1 MLYRMTQCSVTS
13 GPKLGVKVIFLIKT
27 WKKKKK
33 KQSCGR
39 CSSSTTA
46 AEQLHQ
52 FSRKDT
58 PSAEGADVCLSSL
71 SRHAENTL
79 CLLPVCVDELSGS
92 FSEIA
97 AVTFGLLD
105 LSPICTEDL
114 RSSSLM
120 EATELWRTFSN
131 RSICSLRRTCDA
143 FSNLTYHSWTQ
154 SWCRNRSK
162 TDRFSV

>member
-1 MLYRMTQCSVTS
+1 MLSHQWPQTRRQSN
-13 GPKLGVKVIFLIKT
+13 IFDKNVE
-27 WKKKKK
+27 KKK

-46 AEQLHQ
+46 GEQLHQ

-58 PSAEGADVCLSSL
+58 PSAEGADVCLSPL

-79 CLLPVCVDELSGS
+79 CSLPVCVDELSGS

-120 EATELWRTFSN
+120 EATELWRIFS
-131 RSICSLRRTCDA
+131 TVEVFAA
-143 FSNLTYHSWTQ
+143 FAGCVTLFPT
-154 SWCRNRSK
+154 
-162 TDRFSV
+162 